1 MEAVIFVGLQGAG
14 KSTFYQ
20 KMFSLTHT
28 RINLDE
34 LKTRHKEMASIRSC
48 LSQKLKF
55 VVDNTNATVAHR
67 KRYIEAA
74 KEAGYAVIGYFFD
87 CPIQDCLKRNQL
99 RSGKAKVPP
108 PALFSTLK
116 KLQPPSFEE
125 GFDALF
131 RVHVSL
137 DSEFEVQPIARGES

>member
-20 KMFSLTHT
+20 KVFSATHT

-34 LKTRHKEMASIRSC
+34 LKTRRREMALIIAC
-48 LSQKLKF
+48 LDQRLKF
-55 VVDNTNATVAHR
+55 LVDNTNATVTAR
-67 KRYIEAA
+67 KRYIETA
-74 KEAGYAVIGYFFD
+74 KAAGYAVIGYFFD

-108 PALFSTLK
+108 PALFNTLK
-116 KLQPPSFEE
+116 KLQPPSLEE
-125 GFDALF
+125 GFDCLF

-137 DSEFEVQPIARGES
+137 DWKFDVQPIAIGER